1 MLSTSLVVVALAVV
15 LALVALGGGAY
26 EFLVVDPS
34 WPRRPD
40 IIQPDRGGISRR
52 RFWIPAHGAFELCL
66 FIALAIT
73 WSAPSIRAPLL
84 IALGSHAV
92 MRIWSFIDFIPK
104 AAAFERAEPASIEAR
119 AAQRWVRRSVGR
131 LPLDL
136 VTCGALLIAFVS
148 AARLG

>member
-1 MLSTSLVVVALAVV
+1 MFSPSLLVVALAVV

-66 FIALAIT
+66 FVALAIT
-73 WSAPSIRAPLL
+73 WAAPSIRVPLL
-84 IALGSHAV
+84 VALGSHAV
-92 MRIWSFIDFIPK
+92 MRVWSFIDFIPK
-104 AAAFERAEPASIEAR
+104 AAAFERAEPTSIEPS
-119 AAQRWVRRSVGR
+119 AAQRWARRSVGR

-136 VTCGALLIAFVS
+136 VTCGALLMAFVS

>member
-1 MLSTSLVVVALAVV
+1 MLSASVVVVALAVV

-40 IIQPDRGGISRR
+40 IIQPERGGISRR

-66 FIALAIT
+66 FVALAVT
-73 WSAPSIRAPLL
+73 WSAPSVRGPLL
-84 IALGSHAV
+84 VALASHAV
-92 MRIWSFIDFIPK
+92 MRVWSFVDFIPK
-104 AAAFERAEPASIEAR
+104 AAAFERAEPASVEAS
-119 AAQRWVRRSVGR
+119 AARRWVRRSIGR

-136 VTCGALLIAFVS
+136 VTCGALLLALVS
-148 AARLG
+148 VARLG